1 MRCATSSVA
10 PPRGTTLITKTV
22 SVCALLGVL
31 GAIAIQAATPSR
43 GVSQPAAMKIGL
55 RRITETQY
63 RHTIADVFG
72 PATKVEARFEPERR
86 EEGLL
91 ALGSAMLSLTSSG
104 FEQYFALGRSISE
117 QVLSEKERAAAV
129 GCEPIDPGK
138 ADDACARQFVAR
150 YGELLFRRPLTSAEI
165 QSRLEISARGADA
178 AGDFY
183 AGLQLAL
190 TSLLVAPDFLFRI
203 ESAELDPENP
213 QQYRLDAFSKATRL
227 SFLLWDSTPDE
238 ELLAAARSG
247 AIHSQ
252 EQLEEQIERMIASPK
267 FHDGARAFF
276 ADMFQLDGFG
286 NLVKDPTIYP
296 KFDQSVAESA
306 REQML
311 LRTIELLVRRQGDYR
326 DLFTSRQTFL
336 DRPLAAVY
344 QVPYASKAKWMTYE
358 FPQDSE
364 RSGLLTDIG
373 FLSLHAHPGTSS
385 PTRRGIKV
393 LEIFMCQATPQPPAN
408 VDFSTVKDSKKGTV
422 RGRLLDHMENEGCS
436 GCHRRTDPLG
446 LALEHFDGL
455 GQLRTMENGMPIDVS
470 AELKNVT
477 IEGARG
483 VGEYLR
489 DEPKVPACLV
499 RNVYS
504 YGVGERAFG
513 RDKAYLAAQ
522 TQAFIENGYRF
533 PMLVRQIAS
542 SPEFFKV
549 TAPKSKS
556 NAPVAEATVTQL
568 QSTAE

>member
-1 MRCATSSVA
+1 M
-10 PPRGTTLITKTV
+10 ITKTV
-22 SVCALLGVL
+22 SVWALLSATILGVV
-31 GAIAIQAATPSR
+31 AVDAAT
-43 GVSQPAAMKIGL
+43 AMKVGL

-72 PATKVEARFEPERR
+72 PGIKIEARFEPERR

-104 FEQYFALGRSISE
+104 FEQYFALARSISG
-117 QVLSEKERAAAV
+117 QVLAYPARATAV
-129 GCEPIDPGK
+129 TCKPADPAK
-138 ADDACARQFVAR
+138 ADAACAREFVAS
-150 YGELLFRRPLTSAEI
+150 YGELLFRRPLAAAEI
-165 QSRLEISARGADA
+165 QSRVKIAGLGANQ

-183 AGLQLAL
+183 AGLELAL
-190 TSLLVAPDFLFRI
+190 TSLLVAPDFLFRV
-203 ESAELDPENP
+203 EAAEPDPAEP
-213 QQYRLDAFSKATRL
+213 QKYRLDAFSKATRL
-227 SFLLWDSTPDE
+227 SFLLWDSTPDA
-238 ELLAAARSG
+238 ELLAGARSG

-252 EQLEEQIERMIASPK
+252 EELDRQVERMIASPK
-267 FHDGARAFF
+267 FRDGASAFF
-276 ADMFQLDGFG
+276 ADMFQMDGFG

-296 KFDQSVAESA
+296 KFNQSVSESA
-306 REQML
+306 REQMVR
-311 LRTIELLVRRQGDYR
+311 RTLDLLVTKQGDYR
-326 DLFTSRQTFL
+326 DLFTSHETFL
-336 DRPLAAVY
+336 NRTLASVY
-344 QVPYASKAKWMTYE
+344 SVPYASKESWMRYD

-364 RSGLLTDIG
+364 RSGILTDIG
-373 FLSLHAHPGTSS
+373 FLALNAHPGTSS

-408 VDFSTVKDSKKGTV
+408 VDFSAVQDSTKGTV

-455 GQLRTMENGMPIDVS
+455 GQLRTLENGTPIDAS
-470 AELKNVT
+470 AQLKDVT

-489 DEPKVPACLV
+489 NEPRVPACLV

-504 YGVGERAFG
+504 YGIGEKTFG

-522 TQAFIENGYRF
+522 TKAFIASGYRF
-533 PMLVRQIAS
+533 PALVRQIAS
-542 SPEFFKV
+542 SPEFFQV
-549 TAPKSKS
+549 IAPKANSAK
-556 NAPVAEATVTQL
+556 PVAEATVTQL

>member
-1 MRCATSSVA
+1 
-10 PPRGTTLITKTV
+10 LIKKTV
-22 SVCALLGVL
+22 SVCALLGANIL
-31 GAIAIQAATPSR
+31 GAIAVQAATPAQ
-43 GVSQPAAMKIGL
+43 GAAPAPAMKVGV

-72 PATKVEARFEPERR
+72 PAVKVEARFEPERR

-117 QVLSEKERAAAV
+117 QVLSDDKRKAAV
-129 GCEPIDPGK
+129 GCEPIDPSK
-138 ADDACARQFVAR
+138 ADDACTRQFVAH
-150 YGELLFRRPLTSAEI
+150 YGELLLRRPLTPAEI
-165 QSRLEISARGADA
+165 QSRLKVSARGANE

-183 AGLQLAL
+183 AGLELAL
-190 TSLLVAPDFLFRI
+190 TSLLIAPDFLFRI
-203 ESAELDPENP
+203 ESAEPDPANP

-227 SFLLWDSTPDE
+227 SFLLWDSTPDA
-238 ELLAAARSG
+238 ELLATARSG

-252 EQLEEQIERMIASPK
+252 EPLQRQIERMIASPK

-276 ADMFQLDGFG
+276 ADMFQMDGFG

-311 LRTIELLVRRQGDYR
+311 LRTIDLLVRRQGDYR
-326 DLFTSRQTFL
+326 DLFTAHETFL
-336 DRPLAAVY
+336 NRSLAAVY
-344 QVPYASKAKWMTYE
+344 QVPYATKAQWMTYQ
-358 FPQDSE
+358 FPQNSE
-364 RSGLLTDIG
+364 RSGILTDIG

-408 VDFSTVKDSKKGTV
+408 VDFSTVQDSTKGTV

-489 DEPKVPACLV
+489 NEPKVPACLV

-504 YGVGERAFG
+504 YGVGEKTFG

-522 TQAFIENGYRF
+522 TQSFIESGYRF
-533 PMLVRQIAS
+533 PALVRQIAS

-549 TAPKSKS
+549 IAPKSKP
-556 NAPVAEATVTQL
+556 NAPVAEATMTQL

>member
-1 MRCATSSVA
+1 MS
-10 PPRGTTLITKTV
+10 TKTV
-22 SVCALLGVL
+22 LVCALLGATIFGV
-31 GAIAIQAATPSR
+31 IAGQAATPTQEAAQATALKV
-43 GVSQPAAMKIGL
+43 GV

-72 PATKVEARFEPERR
+72 SSIKVEARFEPERR

-104 FEQYFALGRSISE
+104 FEQYFALARSISQ
-117 QVLSEKERAAAV
+117 QVLSEKAREFV
-129 GCEPIDPGK
+129 VDCEPVDATK
-138 ADDACARQFVAR
+138 ADDACAGEFIAHH
-150 YGELLFRRPLTSAEI
+150 GELLFRRPLTSGEI
-165 QSRLEISARGADA
+165 QSRLKSAALGANQA
-178 AGDFY
+178 NDFY
-183 AGLQLAL
+183 AGLELAL
-190 TSLLVAPDFLFRI
+190 TSLLVAPEFLFRI
-203 ESAELDPENP
+203 ESAEPDPANP
-213 QQYRLDAFSKATRL
+213 RQYRLDAFSKATRL
-227 SFLLWDSTPDE
+227 SFLLWDSTPDG

-252 EQLEEQIERMIASPK
+252 AELEKQIERMIASPK

-296 KFDQSVAESA
+296 KFNQSVAESA

-311 LRTIELLVRRQGDYR
+311 LRTIDLLVSKQGDYR
-326 DLFTSRQTFL
+326 DLFTSQETYLNRS
-336 DRPLAAVY
+336 LASVY
-344 QVPYASKAKWMTYE
+344 QVPYASKAEWTTYR
-358 FPQDSE
+358 FPQESA
-364 RSGLLTDIG
+364 RSGILTDIG

-408 VDFSTVKDSKKGTV
+408 VDFSTVQDSTKGTV

-455 GQLRTMENGMPIDVS
+455 GQLRTMENGAPIDVS
-470 AELKNVT
+470 AQLKDVT

-489 DEPKVPACLV
+489 NEPRVPACLV

-504 YGVGERAFG
+504 YGVGEKTYG
-513 RDKAYLAAQ
+513 RDKKYLAAQ
-522 TQAFIENGYRF
+522 TEAFIASGYRF
-533 PMLVRQIAS
+533 PALVRHIAS

-549 TAPKSKS
+549 VAPKAKS
-556 NAPVAEATVTQL
+556 PAPVAEATVTQL

>member
-1 MRCATSSVA
+1 MKV
-10 PPRGTTLITKTV
+10 
-22 SVCALLGVL
+22 GV
-31 GAIAIQAATPSR
+31 
-43 GVSQPAAMKIGL
+43 

-72 PATKVEARFEPERR
+72 PAIKVEARFEPERR
-86 EEGLL
+86 EDGLL
-91 ALGSAMLSLTSSG
+91 ALGSAMLSLTSAG
-104 FEQYFALGRSISE
+104 FEQYFALARSIAA
-117 QVLSEKERAAAV
+117 QVLSEKGREVAV
-129 GCEPIDPGK
+129 ACKPVDATK
-138 ADDACARQFVAR
+138 ADDACARQFIAHH
-150 YGELLFRRPLTSAEI
+150 GELLFRRPLASAEL
-165 QSRLEISARGADA
+165 QSRLQSAAFGANRVN
-178 AGDFY
+178 DFY
-183 AGLQLAL
+183 AGLELAL
-190 TSLLVAPDFLFRI
+190 TSLLVAPEFLFRI
-203 ESAELDPENP
+203 ESAEPEPAHP

-227 SFLLWDSTPDE
+227 SFLLWDAPPDG

-252 EQLEEQIERMIASPK
+252 VELDKQIERMLASPK

-276 ADMFQLDGFG
+276 ADMLQLDGFG

-296 KFDQSVAESA
+296 KFNQSVAESA

-311 LRTIELLVRRQGDYR
+311 LRAIDLLVSKQGDYR
-326 DLFTSRQTFL
+326 DLFTSQQTYL
-336 DRPLAAVY
+336 NRSLASVY
-344 QVPYASKAKWMTYE
+344 QVPYASKAEWATYQ

-364 RSGLLTDIG
+364 RSGILTDIG

-393 LEIFMCQATPQPPAN
+393 LEVFMCQATPQPPAN
-408 VDFSTVKDSKKGTV
+408 VDFSKVQDSTQGTV

-455 GQLRTMENGMPIDVS
+455 GQLRTMENGALIDVS
-470 AELKNVT
+470 AQLKDVT

-489 DEPKVPACLV
+489 NEPRVPACLV

-504 YGVGERAFG
+504 YGVGEKTYG
-513 RDKAYLAAQ
+513 RDRAYLAAQ
-522 TQAFIENGYRF
+522 TEAFIASGYRF
-533 PMLVRQIAS
+533 AALVQRIAS

-549 TAPKSKS
+549 VAPKAKS
-556 NAPVAEATVTQL
+556 PAPVAEATVTQL